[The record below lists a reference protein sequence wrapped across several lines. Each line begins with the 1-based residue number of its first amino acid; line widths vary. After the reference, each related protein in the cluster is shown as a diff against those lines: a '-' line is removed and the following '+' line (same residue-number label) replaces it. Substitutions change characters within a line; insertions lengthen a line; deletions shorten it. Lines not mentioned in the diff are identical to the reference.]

1 MFKKYNTSKTII
13 IFAPFIEKGGIEK
26 NLFLFTNFLVKKVDN
41 IVLITWKKGD
51 KKYFNKKIKIVN
63 PSLFYQKI
71 KNRNFKNIISLMILI
86 KLIFNFRN
94 CLIFSFQSNLSVTLV
109 AKIFNQRN
117 IVRIASYGW
126 MLNYFKKAI
135 FYFVLKLPTQIIVNS
150 EEMKRIL
157 KEKFGIDSICIYNPL
172 NKSQIDKLKITD
184 DKFYKQDKK
193 ILKILFLGRLVDVKD
208 PLMLLKSLTKLDKK
222 INYELLMVG
231 NGSMKK
237 KIINF
242 INEHSLKKNVKVI
255 SNIQNPMQ
263 YLNQCDLF
271 VLTSKY
277 EGLPNVLI
285 EAQYLKKYII
295 STNCK
300 TGPKEILLNGKLGTL
315 VKVGDYLNLKKKI
328 EYFYYNK
335 TSKEV
340 KNKLSKG
347 FKYIT
352 RFDFDN
358 NCKKLQKVV
367 NQYLK

>member
-135 FYFVLKLPTQIIVNS
+135 FYFILKLPTQIIVNS

-315 VKVGDYLNLKKKI
+315 VKVGDYLNLKKK
-328 EYFYYNK
+328 N
-335 TSKEV
+335 
-340 KNKLSKG
+340 
-347 FKYIT
+347 
-352 RFDFDN
+352 
-358 NCKKLQKVV
+358 
-367 NQYLK
+367 